1 MLKTQPPYLRIQPYV
16 EIGSLQTSLVQM
28 RPTGVGWAPNPV
40 RLAFLQ
46 KGEIWTHRQTH
57 TKGECGDDGKDQN
70 DASINIK
77 KYLPPCSSR
86 ILPCLQSKGGTY
98 APPLESGFVTCL

>member
-86 ILPCLQSKGGTY
+86 ILPCLQSKGGTGL
-98 APPLESGFVTCL
+98 PWWRSG